1 MSRDYKS
8 KSMDNSS
15 GKNGYPIWM
24 GIVIGLFLGWGSAIG
39 IALYVT
45 HLPNPFINKMKL
57 PGTETTISKNDAGK
71 NIEPPKPDT
80 KTTKTTE
87 KPRFDFYKILP
98 GNEEP
103 VSEQEL
109 KRAKQAAAN
118 NPAKEEKL
126 IYYLQAGAF
135 QKQPD
140 ADNLKAKLALLGLEA
155 NIQTIDLP
163 EKGGIW
169 HRVRLGPYNKLD
181 EMDKTRGVL
190 AQNSIESALIKMRQ
204 PSTN

>member
-24 GIVIGLFLGWGSAIG
+24 GIVIGLFIGWGSAIG
-39 IALYVT
+39 VAFYVT
-45 HLPNPFINKMKL
+45 HQPNPFVNKTKL
-57 PGTETTISKNDAGK
+57 PTTDTKVDTGK
-71 NIEPPKPDT
+71 NAESTKPDP
-80 KTTKTTE
+80 KTTKSD

-109 KRAKQAAAN
+109 KRAKQLAAN
-118 NPAKEEKL
+118 NPAKEEK
-126 IYYLQAGAF
+126 ITYFLQAGAF

-163 EKGGIW
+163 EKGGVW
-169 HRVRLGPYNKLD
+169 HRVRLGPYNKVD
-181 EMDKTRGVL
+181 DMDKVRGTL
-190 AQNSIESALIKMRQ
+190 AQNGIESALIKMRQ

>member
-15 GKNGYPIWM
+15 GKAGYPIWM

-39 IALYVT
+39 IALYIT
-45 HLPNPFINKMKL
+45 HQPNPFINKMKL
-57 PGTETTISKNDAGK
+57 PSTETIS
-71 NIEPPKPDT
+71 PKTETPKQDT
-80 KTTKTTE
+80 KTAKTD

-118 NPAKEEKL
+118 NPAKEEKITYL
-126 IYYLQAGAF
+126 LQAGAF

-169 HRVRLGPYNKLD
+169 HRVRLGPYNKVD
-181 EMDKTRGVL
+181 DMDKTRGVL
-190 AQNSIESALIKMRQ
+190 AQNGIESALIKMRQ